1 MTDTVD
7 AIKSPATEP
16 TGDIDHLINHLAVIV
31 RATRDEYGLTD
42 TQKQQLYHKFSKIYD
57 AYPREITD
65 RVLEASNANAL
76 FWKPH
81 SDTVLKYLHDAGILV
96 DTLGV

>member
-1 MTDTVD
+1 MTLD
-7 AIKSPATEP
+7 AIKAPATEP
-16 TGDIDHLINHLAVIV
+16 TADIDHLINHIAILA
-31 RATRDEYGLTD
+31 RATKVEYGLTD
-42 TQKQQLYHKFSKIYD
+42 AQKQKLYDRFSKIHE

-65 RVLEASNANAL
+65 RVIAASKANDP

-96 DTLGV
+96 DTLVV

>member
-1 MTDTVD
+1 MTDTFD

-31 RATRDEYGLTD
+31 RATRDAYGLTEA
-42 TQKQQLYHKFSKIYD
+42 QKKVLYARFSKIHD
-57 AYPREITD
+57 AYPREITG
-65 RVLEASNANAL
+65 RVLEASKANDL

-81 SDTVLKYLHDAGILV
+81 SDTVLKYVKDAGIVV
-96 DTLGV
+96 DTLVV

>member
-1 MTDTVD
+1 MTLD
-7 AIKSPATEP
+7 AIKAPETEP

-42 TQKQQLYHKFSKIYD
+42 AQKQHLYDKFSKIHESVPGI
-57 AYPREITD
+57 AD
-65 RVLEASNANAL
+65 RVIAACQANNL

-96 DTLGV
+96 DTLVV

>member
-1 MTDTVD
+1 MTLD
-7 AIKSPATEP
+7 AIKDPATEP

-31 RATRDEYGLTD
+31 RASKDEYGLTD
-42 TQKQQLYHKFSKIYD
+42 AQKQQLFDRFSKIYA
-57 AYPREITD
+57 AYPNEISG
-65 RVLEASNANAL
+65 RVLAASNAKDP

-96 DTLGV
+96 DTLAV

>member
-1 MTDTVD
+1 MTLD
-7 AIKSPATEP
+7 AIKAPETEP

-42 TQKQQLYHKFSKIYD
+42 AQKQHLYDKFSKIAD
-57 AYPREITD
+57 SVPGIAD
-65 RVLEASNANAL
+65 RVIAACKANNL

>member
-1 MTDTVD
+1 MILD
-7 AIKSPATEP
+7 AIKDPATEP
-16 TGDIDHLINHLAVIV
+16 TSDIDHLINHLAVMA
-31 RATRDEYGLTD
+31 RAGKAEYGLTD
-42 TQKQQLYHKFSKIYD
+42 AQNQKLFDRFLKIHA

-65 RVLEASNANAL
+65 RVIAASNANNP

-96 DTLGV
+96 DSLDI

>member
-1 MTDTVD
+1 MSFKE
-7 AIKSPATEP
+7 IKDPATEP

-31 RATRDEYGLTD
+31 RASKDEYGLTD
-42 TQKQQLYHKFSKIYD
+42 AQKQKLFDRFSKIHA

-65 RVLEASNANAL
+65 RVLAASNANDP

>member
-1 MTDTVD
+1 MTLDT
-7 AIKSPATEP
+7 IKAPATEP
-16 TGDIDHLINHLAVIV
+16 TDDIDHLINHLAVIV

-42 TQKQQLYHKFSKIYD
+42 TQKQQLYHKFSMIHD

-65 RVLEASNANAL
+65 RVLAASKANAL

>member
-1 MTDTVD
+1 MTLD
-7 AIKSPATEP
+7 AIKAPATEP

-42 TQKQQLYHKFSKIYD
+42 AQKQHLYDKFSKIHD
-57 AYPREITD
+57 AVPGIAD
-65 RVLEASNANAL
+65 RVIAACQANNL

-96 DTLGV
+96 DTLVV

>member
-1 MTDTVD
+1 MTLDI
-7 AIKSPATEP
+7 IKSPATEP
-16 TGDIDHLINHLAVIV
+16 TSDIDHLINHIAILA
-31 RATRDEYGLTD
+31 RATRAEYGLTD
-42 TQKQQLYHKFSKIYD
+42 AQKQKLYDQFSKIHD

-65 RVLEASNANAL
+65 RVLEASKADNP

-96 DTLGV
+96 DTLAI

>member
-1 MTDTVD
+1 MTLD
-7 AIKSPATEP
+7 AIKAPETEP

-42 TQKQQLYHKFSKIYD
+42 AQKQHLFEKFSKIHD

-65 RVLEASNANAL
+65 RVIAASKANDL

>member
-1 MTDTVD
+1 M
-7 AIKSPATEP
+7 I
-16 TGDIDHLINHLAVIV
+16 H
-31 RATRDEYGLTD
+31 
-42 TQKQQLYHKFSKIYD
+42 D

-65 RVLEASNANAL
+65 RVLAASKANDL

>member
-1 MTDTVD
+1 MTLDT
-7 AIKSPATEP
+7 IKSPATEP

-31 RATRDEYGLTD
+31 RASKDEYGLTD
-42 TQKQQLYHKFSKIYD
+42 AQKQKLFDRFSKIYE
-57 AYPREITD
+57 AYPQEISG
-65 RVLEASNANAL
+65 RVIEASKDDKP

>member
-1 MTDTVD
+1 MTFD
-7 AIKSPATEP
+7 AIKDPATEP
-16 TGDIDHLINHLAVIV
+16 TADIDHLINHLAVIV
-31 RATRDEYGLTD
+31 RATRDEYGLTKE
-42 TQKQQLYHKFSKIYD
+42 QKDKCYARFSKIHD

-65 RVLEASNANAL
+65 RVIAASNANDP

-96 DTLGV
+96 DELGV

>member
-1 MTDTVD
+1 MTLN

-16 TGDIDHLINHLAVIV
+16 TSDIDHLINHIAILA

-42 TQKQQLYHKFSKIYD
+42 AQKQKIYD
-57 AYPREITD
+57 RFDKIHDSVPGIAD
-65 RVLEASNANAL
+65 RVIAACKANNL

-96 DTLGV
+96 DTLAI

>member
-1 MTDTVD
+1 MTLD
-7 AIKSPATEP
+7 AIKAPETEP

-42 TQKQQLYHKFSKIYD
+42 AQKQHLYDKFSKIHD
-57 AYPREITD
+57 AVPGIAD
-65 RVLEASNANAL
+65 RVIAACQANNL

-96 DTLGV
+96 DTLVV

>member
-1 MTDTVD
+1 MTLN
-7 AIKSPATEP
+7 AIKDPATEP
-16 TGDIDHLINHLAVIV
+16 TSDIDHVINHLAVIV
-31 RATRDEYGLTD
+31 RASKDEYGLTD
-42 TQKQQLYHKFSKIYD
+42 AQKQKLFDRFLKIHA

-65 RVLEASNANAL
+65 RVLAASKANDL

-96 DTLGV
+96 DTLAV

>member
-1 MTDTVD
+1 LSNTLD

-42 TQKQQLYHKFSKIYD
+42 AQKQKLYDRFTKIHD

-65 RVLEASNANAL
+65 RVIAASKANDP

-96 DTLGV
+96 DSLAV